1 MTPQGSLRGPSGE
14 QELATPRALEQ
25 FAAFIAALFDAAPE
39 PIVGVDG
46 DGRIISWNGAAER
59 VFEYNSIQAV
69 SQPLVELIV
78 PVRLRER
85 HLRGFG
91 GVRGVGGA
99 QLPSRPIETWARR
112 SDGREFPVE
121 ITVSSLSLNG
131 APAFVAHVRDLSTQ
145 RRSEAELVR
154 LIAQAHEANAQAA
167 GECKRLQEIFAT
179 SPYLVLVTEGAEHC
193 VSFSTPSALDIFRGS
208 SEMFGK
214 PLAEVYPEFAQL
226 GYVQLLSRIY
236 ETGELIA
243 GREIPLMNRGWGNDV
258 RYFDYTF
265 QPLRDEQ
272 GSIRGVIAHGI
283 EVTDKVTARRH
294 LEQALRARDD
304 FVSLVSHELRN
315 PLNVLQLQIASTA
328 ARLNSTTEPVSM
340 DLMRERL
347 AAMGRTMDLLSEE
360 VDRLLEVSR
369 MVRGSLKLELE
380 EFDLGVL
387 AQEVLERI
395 KSETRGC
402 ETILNQPGRLR
413 VKWDRRRIGEVIS
426 NLLCNAYKYGAG
438 KPVELRLASSNDSI
452 RLEVQDQ
459 GAGIAAADQQRIFER
474 FEQAPS
480 RSRDS
485 FGGLGLGLWI
495 CRQIVAAHRG
505 HIWVES
511 ALASGS
517 RFIAELP
524 RTARVDQREVP

>member
-1 MTPQGSLRGPSGE
+1 
-14 QELATPRALEQ
+14 
-25 FAAFIAALFDAAPE
+25 
-39 PIVGVDG
+39 
-46 DGRIISWNGAAER
+46 
-59 VFEYNSIQAV
+59 
-69 SQPLVELIV
+69 
-78 PVRLRER
+78 
-85 HLRGFG
+85 
-91 GVRGVGGA
+91 
-99 QLPSRPIETWARR
+99 
-112 SDGREFPVE
+112 
-121 ITVSSLSLNG
+121 
-131 APAFVAHVRDLSTQ
+131 
-145 RRSEAELVR
+145 
-154 LIAQAHEANAQAA
+154 
-167 GECKRLQEIFAT
+167 
-179 SPYLVLVTEGAEHC
+179 
-193 VSFSTPSALDIFRGS
+193 
-208 SEMFGK
+208 
-214 PLAEVYPEFAQL
+214 
-226 GYVQLLSRIY
+226 
-236 ETGELIA
+236 
-243 GREIPLMNRGWGNDV
+243 
-258 RYFDYTF
+258 
-265 QPLRDEQ
+265 
-272 GSIRGVIAHGI
+272 
-283 EVTDKVTARRH
+283 
-294 LEQALRARDD
+294 
-304 FVSLVSHELRN
+304 
-315 PLNVLQLQIASTA
+315 
-328 ARLNSTTEPVSM
+328 M

-402 ETILNQPGRLR
+402 ETILNQPGGLR
-413 VKWDRRRIGEVIS
+413 VKWDRRRIGEVIY
-426 NLLCNAYKYGAG
+426 NLLSNAYKYGAG

-459 GAGIAAADQQRIFER
+459 GAGIPAADQQRIFER

-524 RTARVDQREVP
+524 RYSKG